1 MSGRDD
7 DPTAPPSDPGPPD
20 PPREDPALGE
30 ALGRAIKVIRTAQDV
45 GRRDLAERAGLS
57 YSYLAEIENGRKQAS
72 SSAQQA
78 IASALG
84 IPVSELIAA
93 AEGMAEQIAEERA
106 GSSGDTLT
114 IARSL
119 AVEPLAFED
128 DATRY
133 SSSGA
138 RARQLRW
145 MRGAR
150 NRPVP
155 VFEEKLGDT
164 AALRRSLPMSSS
176 MGRLDDILEERTLTA
191 SEPTG
196 ERSELPAQQL
206 HAIAIQL
213 MELLGELSEEDRERV
228 LDLARRLAGR

>member
-7 DPTAPPSDPGPPD
+7 DPSAPPSDPGAPD

-93 AEGMAEQIAEERA
+93 AEGMAEQIVEGRA
-106 GSSGDTLT
+106 TSSGDALT

-119 AVEPLAFED
+119 AIEPLAFED
-128 DATRY
+128 DAPRY

-150 NRPVP
+150 NRPTSD
-155 VFEEKLGDT
+155 FDAKLGDAT
-164 AALRRSLPMSSS
+164 SLRRSLPTSSS
-176 MGRLDDILEERTLTA
+176 MDRSADTITDRTRSV
-191 SEPTG
+191 SEPTDERG
-196 ERSELPAQQL
+196 ERPAQQL
-206 HAIAIQL
+206 HAITIQL

>member
-1 MSGRDD
+1 MTSRDD
-7 DPTAPPSDPGPPD
+7 DPTGAPD
-20 PPREDPALGE
+20 PAREDPALGE
-30 ALGRAIKVIRTAQDV
+30 ALGRAIKVIRTAQDL
-45 GRRDLAERAGLS
+45 GRRDLADRAGLS

-78 IASALG
+78 IAGALG

-93 AEGMAEQIAEERA
+93 AEGMAEQIVEGRA
-106 GSSGDTLT
+106 SSGEALT

-119 AVEPLAFED
+119 AFEPLAFED
-128 DATRY
+128 DTTRY
-133 SSSGA
+133 PSSGA

-150 NRPVP
+150 NRPMP
-155 VFEEKLGDT
+155 EFDEKHGEA
-164 AALRRSLPMSSS
+164 AALHRRFTGSEQAYGKSSFAA
-176 MGRLDDILEERTLTA
+176 LERAT
-191 SEPTG
+191 EPTD
-196 ERSELPAQQL
+196 ERSAQQL
-206 HAIAIQL
+206 HAITLQL